1 MNQPPDN
8 SRLPTLVARI
18 ERLEAERADLAMS
31 VKEIYTEAKSAG
43 YEVKILRKL
52 IAERRLD
59 SDKVTAAQ
67 SMLELYR
74 DELTAF
80 ESTPLGRSA
89 EPTP

>member
-1 MNQPPDN
+1 MNPPPDN

-18 ERLEAERADLAMS
+18 ERLEVEREDLALS
-31 VKEIYTEAKSAG
+31 VKEIYAEAKSAG

-52 IAERRLD
+52 IAERQLD
-59 SDKVTAAQ
+59 SDKVRAAQ

-89 EPTP
+89 VS